1 MASECQI
8 FTKVI
13 MNISGIIWNFLLW
26 YMYALYAY
34 YAWFLPVST
43 TGKDVRRE
51 SELGFIGLFVTSTF
65 EYTAF
70 GVWLTMAIVLSCLR
84 YEVDPRSLG

>member
-26 YMYALYAY
+26 YALYAY
-34 YAWFLPVST
+34 YAQAENWFLPVST

-65 EYTAF
+65 EYTAS
-70 GVWLTMAIVLSCLR
+70 GVWLTPGTKIQHR
-84 YEVDPRSLG
+84 